1 MRGTI
6 RWRLHVPGEKSTE
19 EEHADD
25 PDAENAGVLEKDTT
39 QCLESEDEE
48 DERMRVENGAAHD
61 ATVYAHSVTH
71 SSDVVWASEALVCEM
86 EEVVPSALPVAAW
99 KEAVVN
105 ADEQVNEDGQE
116 SEHPFAEASV
126 DTPILEEMMKEQ
138 KQEKQE
144 RSEQDLKLACSR
156 ITQQYEEMICR
167 TAAQE
172 SGEAGRDD
180 VLLQANVEVGVSFGT
195 VFQSLE
201 HADAA
206 VRRLG
211 RGSCGKRKVL
221 PNRP

>member
-86 EEVVPSALPVAAW
+86 EEVVRYRLRAW

-105 ADEQVNEDGQE
+105 ARTSRSTRMVRRVNIH
-116 SEHPFAEASV
+116 S
-126 DTPILEEMMKEQ
+126 Q
-138 KQEKQE
+138 KQASTH
-144 RSEQDLKLACSR
+144 RSW
-156 ITQQYEEMICR
+156 
-167 TAAQE
+167 
-172 SGEAGRDD
+172 
-180 VLLQANVEVGVSFGT
+180 
-195 VFQSLE
+195 
-201 HADAA
+201 
-206 VRRLG
+206 
-211 RGSCGKRKVL
+211 KR
-221 PNRP
+221 